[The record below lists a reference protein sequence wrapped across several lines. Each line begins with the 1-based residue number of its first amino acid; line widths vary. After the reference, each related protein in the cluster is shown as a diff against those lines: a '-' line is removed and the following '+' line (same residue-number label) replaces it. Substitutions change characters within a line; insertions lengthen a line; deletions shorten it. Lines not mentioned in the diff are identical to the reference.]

1 MAKATTNPVET
12 LAAGAQKTMADTMT
26 KMTKSLEDLSAFSQD
41 NLDAAVKSSEIAT
54 KAVEGLTTEVSS
66 FSKKSFEETVAAA
79 KDLSASKNVTELMDK
94 QSAFMTSMFDAYIA
108 QATKMN
114 EMMVATSKDV
124 MEPINARVVAAQD
137 MAKGFAA

>member
-41 NLDAAVKSSEIAT
+41 NLDAVVKSSEIAT

>member
-1 MAKATTNPVET
+1 MAKAATNPVET
-12 LAAGAQKTMADTMT
+12 LAADAQKTMTDTMT
-26 KMTKSLEDLSAFSQD
+26 KMTKTFEDLSAFGQD
-41 NLDAAVKSSEIAT
+41 NLDAAVKSSKIAT
-54 KAVEGLTTEVSS
+54 KAAEGFTTEVSS
-66 FSKKSFEETVAAA
+66 FSKKSFEETVATA
-79 KDLSASKNVTELMDK
+79 KDLSAAKNVTELMDK

-137 MAKGFAA
+137 MAKSYAA

>member
-1 MAKATTNPVET
+1 MAKAATNPVET
-12 LAAGAQKTMADTMT
+12 LAADAQKTMTDTMT
-26 KMTKSLEDLSAFSQD
+26 KMTKTFEDLSAFGQD

-54 KAVEGLTTEVSS
+54 KAAEGFTTEVSS

-79 KDLSASKNVTELMDK
+79 KDLSAAKNVTELMDK

-137 MAKGFAA
+137 MAKSYAA